1 VWRQRRE
8 AEGRSACSRDAWP
21 ARAKVAPAT
30 DYRYHGGMSNV
41 IARLR
46 YLVPGVERPV
56 YVASEGGANAALSI
70 DAGFEEREVLIHD
83 ARQLDRP
90 AAIDSQG
97 FTLLPHATRV
107 IDFYGL
113 ESVRESYEAEIIELV
128 LKATGAAAAQ
138 VFDHTLRS
146 DSSRIRGQRSTREP
160 ATVIHNDYTD
170 ASAARRLRD
179 ILPPREAERRLGR
192 RFAIVNVWRTISD
205 PVFSSPLACCDAA
218 TIAPGDLVTS
228 ERRARERT
236 GELQLVTW
244 NPAHRWY
251 YYPGMTR
258 DEVLLIKTFDSD
270 RSGPARRS
278 IHSAFSNPLAPP
290 DAPARESIESRL
302 LVFHQ

>member
-1 VWRQRRE
+1 MPER
-8 AEGRSACSRDAWP
+8 ACSRDGGP
-21 ARAKVAPAT
+21 AQGGVAAAL
-30 DYRYHGGMSNV
+30 DYRYHGCMSNV
-41 IARLR
+41 TAKLR
-46 YLVPGVERPV
+46 YLVPGIERPV
-56 YVASEGGANAALSI
+56 YLASEGGANAALSI
-70 DAGFEEREVLIHD
+70 DAGFEEREVLIRD

-90 AAIDSQG
+90 ASLDRQG
-97 FTLLPHATRV
+97 FTLVPHATCVR
-107 IDFYGL
+107 DFYGL
-113 ESVRESYEAEIIELV
+113 ESVRETYDAEIIELV
-128 LKATGAAAAQ
+128 LKATGAATAQ

-146 DSSRIRGQRSTREP
+146 DSSHIRGQWSTREP

-179 ILPPREAERRLGR
+179 ILPPREAEERLRR
-192 RFAIVNVWRTISD
+192 RFAIVNVWRTVSN
-205 PVFSSPLACCDAA
+205 PVLSSPLACCDAA

-258 DEVLLIKTFDSD
+258 DEALLIKTFDSD
-270 RSGPARRS
+270 MSGPARRS
-278 IHSAFSNPLAPP
+278 IHSAFCNPLAPP
-290 DAPARESIESRL
+290 GAPARESIESRL